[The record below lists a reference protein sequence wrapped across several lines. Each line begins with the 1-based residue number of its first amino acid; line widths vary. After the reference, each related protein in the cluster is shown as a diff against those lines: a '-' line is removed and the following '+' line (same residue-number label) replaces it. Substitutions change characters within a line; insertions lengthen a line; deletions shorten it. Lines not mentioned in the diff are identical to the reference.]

1 MPFESKGD
9 EPLSEI
15 FNFRLTGS
23 EKIRLKEDA
32 DIAGLSMSE
41 ILRRRYFGRPVI
53 QNNSMSI
60 IKELRRIGSLL
71 RILSGSETYAEPSSE
86 AFLQL
91 KQVLEEVSNHDREG
105 G

>member
-15 FNFRLTGS
+15 LNFRLTGP
-23 EKIRLKEDA
+23 EKIRLKEEA

-41 ILRRRYFGRPVI
+41 IVRSRYFGRPVI

-91 KQVLEEVSNHDREG
+91 KQVLEEVSNHDRERG
-105 G
+105 